1 MGAAV
6 MINNYSDAFS
16 LIESIINDENNNDQ
30 EVNVDIVF
38 KDSKNTEDVID
49 AQNLRA
55 KPKPKK
61 DKINQSKESEKN
73 EDEEDET
80 LDDEDSEEVDT
91 PDESPSTINLSDAED
106 YDKFVDLLNQFRAAH
121 SFSSKDIKQELT
133 DYFQKLSSEEKRV
146 LHVFIKGLIQVT
158 LMDVRGKT
166 AYSPSDLKFDII
178 KKGSV
183 SSEKKKS
190 QARKIDAKEKT
201 KAKDLNQPIKIGESI
216 QDKTSVL
223 RVLFENK

>member
-1 MGAAV
+1 MGAV
-6 MINNYSDAFS
+6 IMINNYSDAFS
-16 LIESIINDENNNDQ
+16 LIEAIISENKEELVQGSGRKEEEEFLNTARSD
-30 EVNVDIVF
+30 
-38 KDSKNTEDVID
+38 KLHKTKKNSGK
-49 AQNLRA
+49 L
-55 KPKPKK
+55 KK
-61 DKINQSKESEKN
+61 SEKN
-73 EDEEDET
+73 EDPEDET
-80 LDDEDSEEVDT
+80 LDDESEEVET
-91 PDESPSTINLSDAED
+91 PDKSPSTINLSDAED

-133 DYFQKLSSEEKRV
+133 DYFHKLTSEEKRV

-190 QARKIDAKEKT
+190 QAVKIDAKEKT
-201 KAKDLNQPIKIGESI
+201 KSKDLNQPIKIGESI

-223 RVLFENK
+223 RVLFENR

>member
-1 MGAAV
+1 MGATV

-16 LIESIINDENNNDQ
+16 LIESIINENEEELVQDAGRKEEEEFLDVVKTNGLHQSGSN
-30 EVNVDIVF
+30 
-38 KDSKNTEDVID
+38 KKKSKPV
-49 AQNLRA
+49 
-55 KPKPKK
+55 
-61 DKINQSKESEKN
+61 NQSKKPEKN

-80 LDDEDSEEVDT
+80 LDDEESEEVET

-166 AYSPSDLKFDII
+166 AYSPSDLKFDIV

-201 KAKDLNQPIKIGESI
+201 KSKDLNQPIKIGESI
-216 QDKTSVL
+216 QDKASIL

>member
-1 MGAAV
+1 

-16 LIESIINDENNNDQ
+16 LIEAIIKEDELVQGSGREEEKSFLD
-30 EVNVDIVF
+30 NVESN
-38 KDSKNTEDVID
+38 K
-49 AQNLRA
+49 LHA
-55 KPKPKK
+55 KPGSKKPS
-61 DKINQSKESEKN
+61 DQNKINQSKKSEKN
-73 EDEEDET
+73 EDPEDET
-80 LDDEDSEEVDT
+80 LDDEDSEEVET

-133 DYFQKLSSEEKRV
+133 DYFQKLSAEEKRV

-201 KAKDLNQPIKIGESI
+201 KSKDLNQPIKIGESI
-216 QDKTSVL
+216 QDKASIL
-223 RVLFENK
+223 RVLFENR

>member
-1 MGAAV
+1 

-16 LIESIINDENNNDQ
+16 LIESIINEESEEQGAGRSDEEKFLDVVKADNLHKVGSNSNKKSP
-30 EVNVDIVF
+30 VN
-38 KDSKNTEDVID
+38 SKKN
-49 AQNLRA
+49 
-55 KPKPKK
+55 KP
-61 DKINQSKESEKN
+61 EKN

-80 LDDEDSEEVDT
+80 LDDEESEEVET

-133 DYFQKLSSEEKRV
+133 DYFQKLSAEEKRV

-166 AYSPSDLKFDII
+166 AYAPSDLKFDII

-201 KAKDLNQPIKIGESI
+201 KSKDLNQPIKIGESI
-216 QDKTSVL
+216 QDKASVL
-223 RVLFENK
+223 RVLFENR

>member
-1 MGAAV
+1 

-16 LIESIINDENNNDQ
+16 LIESIINEDTEVPADQ
-30 EVNVDIVF
+30 ELSQND
-38 KDSKNTEDVID
+38 NTHDEIKK
-49 AQNLRA
+49 QNLVA
-55 KPKPKK
+55 KEKKSSAK
-61 DKINQSKESEKN
+61 DKINQSKKPEKN
-73 EDEEDET
+73 EDPEDET
-80 LDDEDSEEVDT
+80 LDDEESEEVET

-158 LMDVRGKT
+158 LMDVKGKT

-201 KAKDLNQPIKIGESI
+201 TSKDLNQPIKIGESI
-216 QDKTSVL
+216 QDKTSIL

>member
-1 MGAAV
+1 MGATV

-16 LIESIINDENNNDQ
+16 LIESIINEDQ
-30 EVNVDIVF
+30 EVSAEDEFGNNDDIHDEI
-38 KDSKNTEDVID
+38 KK
-49 AQNLRA
+49 QNLDA
-55 KPKPKK
+55 DKKKPKNKE
-61 DKINQSKESEKN
+61 KINQSKKSEKN

-80 LDDEDSEEVDT
+80 LDDDESEEVET

-106 YDKFVDLLNQFRAAH
+106 YEKFVDLLNQFRAAH
-121 SFSSKDIKQELT
+121 SFSSKDIKKELT
-133 DYFQKLSSEEKRV
+133 DYFQKLSAEEKRV

-201 KAKDLNQPIKIGESI
+201 KSKDLNQPIKIGESI
-216 QDKTSVL
+216 QDKASVL
-223 RVLFENK
+223 RVLFENR

>member
-1 MGAAV
+1 MGATI

-16 LIESIINDENNNDQ
+16 LIESIINEDELVQGSGREQ
-30 EVNVDIVF
+30 EKRFLD
-38 KDSKNTEDVID
+38 DVES
-49 AQNLRA
+49 NKLHA
-55 KPKPKK
+55 KPSKSSKQN
-61 DKINQSKESEKN
+61 KINQSKKSEKN
-73 EDEEDET
+73 EDPEDET
-80 LDDEDSEEVDT
+80 LDDEESEEVET

-133 DYFQKLSSEEKRV
+133 DYFHKLTPEEKRV

-158 LMDVRGKT
+158 LMDVRGKI
-166 AYSPSDLKFDII
+166 AYSPSDMKFEII

-190 QARKIDAKEKT
+190 QARKIDGKEKL
-201 KAKDLNQPIKIGESI
+201 DGPPIKVRIG
-216 QDKTSVL
+216 K
-223 RVLFENK
+223 

>member
-1 MGAAV
+1 MGATV

-16 LIESIINDENNNDQ
+16 LIESIINEDELVQGSGREQ
-30 EVNVDIVF
+30 EKRFLDDVE
-38 KDSKNTEDVID
+38 SKK
-49 AQNLRA
+49 LRA
-55 KPKPKK
+55 KPSKSSKQN
-61 DKINQSKESEKN
+61 KINQSKKSEKN
-73 EDEEDET
+73 EDPEDET
-80 LDDEDSEEVDT
+80 LDDEESEEVET

-158 LMDVRGKT
+158 LMDVKGKT
-166 AYSPSDLKFDII
+166 AYSPSDLKFDIV

-190 QARKIDAKEKT
+190 QARKIDAKKKT
-201 KAKDLNQPIKIGESI
+201 TSKDLNQPIKIGESV
-216 QDKTSVL
+216 QDKSGIL
-223 RVLFENK
+223 RVITENL

>member
-1 MGAAV
+1 

-16 LIESIINDENNNDQ
+16 LIESIINE
-30 EVNVDIVF
+30 
-38 KDSKNTEDVID
+38 
-49 AQNLRA
+49 
-55 KPKPKK
+55 
-61 DKINQSKESEKN
+61 ESEEQGAGRSDEEKFLDVVKADNLHKVGSNSNKKPVNSKKNKAGKN

-80 LDDEDSEEVDT
+80 LDDEESEEVET

-121 SFSSKDIKQELT
+121 SFSSKDIKKELT
-133 DYFQKLSSEEKRV
+133 DYFQKLSAEEKRV

-190 QARKIDAKEKT
+190 QARKIDAKKKT
-201 KAKDLNQPIKIGESI
+201 KSKDLNQPIKIGESI
-216 QDKTSVL
+216 QDKASVL
-223 RVLFENK
+223 RVLFENR

>member
-1 MGAAV
+1 

-16 LIESIINDENNNDQ
+16 LIESIINEDQ
-30 EVNVDIVF
+30 EVSAEDEFGNNDDIHDEI
-38 KDSKNTEDVID
+38 KK
-49 AQNLRA
+49 QNLDA
-55 KPKPKK
+55 DKKKPKNKE
-61 DKINQSKESEKN
+61 KINQSKKSEKN

-80 LDDEDSEEVDT
+80 LDDDESEEVET

-106 YDKFVDLLNQFRAAH
+106 YEKFVDLLNQFRAAH
-121 SFSSKDIKQELT
+121 SFSSKDIKKELT
-133 DYFQKLSSEEKRV
+133 DYFQKLSAEEKRV

-201 KAKDLNQPIKIGESI
+201 KSKDLNQPIKIGESI
-216 QDKTSVL
+216 QDKASVL
-223 RVLFENK
+223 RVLFENR